1 MTWMMRTGRRR
12 PGLVVATLLAVLIDG
27 WRGPLRASDELAG
40 RQFAGLRTGG
50 IEASISRLA
59 PIEAGRLMQDQ
70 PQSVNPTAPDLA
82 AGNPVAELCRA
93 SLVEKVGM
101 VFSLGV
107 GSIMFGYGL
116 REKAKHDTIWTPDG
130 KSEVGLGAAAIGLS
144 FWLLQDIR
152 HRSRAC
158 AAVAR

>member
-1 MTWMMRTGRRR
+1 MTRMTRTSRQRS
-12 PGLVVATLLAVLIDG
+12 GLIAATLVAVLIDG
-27 WRGPLRASDELAG
+27 ARSARLLANDEVRSVQPATRQVG
-40 RQFAGLRTGG
+40 R
-50 IEASISRLA
+50 IEASVQRLAWIEASRLM
-59 PIEAGRLMQDQ
+59 PDQ
-70 PQSVNPTAPDLA
+70 PPA
-82 AGNPVAELCRA
+82 AAPVAALCRA

-130 KSEVGLGAAAIGLS
+130 KSEVVLGAAAIGLS

-152 HRSRAC
+152 HRARAC
-158 AAVAR
+158 AAVVPSP